1 MKMLFSFITFLFISK
16 NLNAQFINMGNL
28 NEYGKGNFYAHVN
41 KEADAK
47 RLIIEKIKLNGLSPR
62 KLEFYGGK
70 SLYFAT
76 YYVNPLN
83 TEFVYII
90 NCLRTRNGW
99 DVWFYYLENRYR
111 YFYDV
116 TETDGRY
123 AVIYDPAILENKE
136 VKPTNN

>member
-16 NLNAQFINMGNL
+16 NLNAQYINMGNL
-28 NEYGKGNFYAHVN
+28 KEYGKGNFYAHVN

-136 VKPTNN
+136 VTPTKN